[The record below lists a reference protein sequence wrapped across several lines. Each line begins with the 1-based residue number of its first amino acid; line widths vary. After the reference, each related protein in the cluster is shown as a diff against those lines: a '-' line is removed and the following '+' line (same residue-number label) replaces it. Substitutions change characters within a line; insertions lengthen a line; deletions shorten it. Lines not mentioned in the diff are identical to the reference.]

1 VLLATADAQVVYS
14 RVGFAPLASLGKWMV
29 LGDE

>member
-1 VLLATADAQVVYS
+1 VLLATADAQEVYA
-14 RVGFAPLASLGKWMV
+14 RVGFAPLSNPGKWMV